1 MSQQIFPLLR
11 GLTWPVTVE
20 PLYSTILQE
29 SASGIEARIALWS
42 APRKKFTLPF
52 SYLAAGAGDP
62 LPWSQDDIH
71 TLQGFQMSM
80 YGKWDSFL
88 YSCPSDSVVQGS
100 LCVNTTTLGNYGDG
114 TTTTFQLQRSYGA
127 AVETV
132 YDINVA
138 GVNGI
143 VVNGGGTGYTW
154 ATVKFS
160 GGGGSG
166 ARARAVVAAGSV
178 TSITLISSGQG
189 YTSAP
194 AVASVGNG
202 TVATA
207 TAYIRP
213 RVYVAG
219 SLKTET
225 TQYTLNTST
234 GIITLTSAPS
244 SAQIVTADCAYFW
257 RCRFDED
264 SLEFEQFNNSYF
276 SLKKCVLYQVRN

>member
-1 MSQQIFPLLR
+1 
-11 GLTWPVTVE
+11 
-20 PLYSTILQE
+20 
-29 SASGIEARIALWS
+29 
-42 APRKKFTLPF
+42 
-52 SYLAAGAGDP
+52 
-62 LPWSQDDIH
+62 
-71 TLQGFQMSM
+71 M

-127 AVETV
+127 ATETV
-132 YDINVA
+132 YDINAKGATVGGGTSG

-143 VVNGGGTGYTW
+143 AVTNGGTGYTW

-160 GGGGSG
+160 GSGGSG

-178 TSITLISSGQG
+178 TSITLVSSGQG

-194 AVASVGNG
+194 IATIYGNG
-202 TVATA
+202 SGARA
-207 TAYIRP
+207 TAYIEP
-213 RVYVAG
+213 QVYITTPPG
-219 SLKTET
+219 SPSLVT
-225 TQYTLNTST
+225 TGYSISPTT

-257 RCRFDED
+257 RCRFEDD
-264 SLEFEQFNNSYF
+264 SLEFEQFSGSYF